1 MEDNFENKITNMIYD
16 DMKAC
21 LECVKK
27 CLENGMNERAKITL
41 KSALDSLEVMR
52 SRELRKNE
60 LEEELFKKLKE
71 TESK

>member
-1 MEDNFENKITNMIYD
+1 MENNFENKITNMIYD
-16 DMKAC
+16 DMKVK
-21 LECVKK
+21 LEYVKK
-27 CLENGMNERAKITL
+27 CLEKGMNNEAEITL
-41 KSALDSLEVMR
+41 KSALGSLEVMR